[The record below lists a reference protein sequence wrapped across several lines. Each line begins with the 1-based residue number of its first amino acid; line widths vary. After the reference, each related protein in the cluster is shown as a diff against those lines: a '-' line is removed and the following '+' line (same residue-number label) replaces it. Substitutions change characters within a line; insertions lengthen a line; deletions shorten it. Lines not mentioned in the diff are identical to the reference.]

1 MKVNP
6 VSIQSYQQIAQRDRA
21 ADRAKIAKA
30 DDQSLTIQP
39 EKKSVSSSLAV
50 RVPGASYA
58 DVLSP
63 EENQALNLLFSKFR
77 GNDQLGSGYQ
87 AGPAADETGVGRI
100 IDLKV

>member
-21 ADRAKIAKA
+21 ADRTKIAQT
-30 DDQSLTIQP
+30 DGQSLTIQP

-63 EENQALNLLFSKFR
+63 EENQALNMLFSKYR
-77 GNDQLGSGYQ
+77 GNDKFGSGYQ
-87 AGPAADETGVGRI
+87 AGPATNEFGVGRV
-100 IDLKV
+100 IDVKV